1 MNLKLLKQQN
11 FFLLWQGSL
20 VSFIGSQL
28 HLIAS
33 LSWLKS
39 NSQYSSLIPIYL
51 ISASLPIA
59 FVAILGGA
67 IVDRKSCRGI
77 VIISDAISGL
87 LAIILGVFFLLSSFI
102 PDIYLL
108 YALFFTTTGISLCQ
122 SLHKPATLK
131 LVKITVPKDELC
143 DGHSWYEFANRC
155 SAPVGHAIGGFLIPI
170 VGAGVL
176 YCVNGISFVC
186 SCLSESKIDKN
197 IEGKKKLD
205 SGKEKL
211 RWKDIL
217 NTLHYIFKPSNKLN
231 IRPIIILVLILN
243 ILLAPIPALVP
254 FLAVDILRLSVN
266 WIGYLFF
273 ILGMGLLFGVIFAPK
288 LYEKKLLNMRAKD
301 IQIIVLALAFISI
314 YLGNS
319 LQFIGL
325 GLFFIGLIA
334 SSLSIHLTTKLQE
347 IVPVEELGS
356 VMGFIVSMAYICTP
370 LSLLGLG
377 ITLEFVEPV
386 KLKYFFLLS
395 GSFFL
400 IYSLIIKSKNF
411 MYILKRKKNVHY

>member
-1 MNLKLLKQQN
+1 
-11 FFLLWQGSL
+11 
-20 VSFIGSQL
+20 
-28 HLIAS
+28 
-33 LSWLKS
+33 
-39 NSQYSSLIPIYL
+39 
-51 ISASLPIA
+51 
-59 FVAILGGA
+59 
-67 IVDRKSCRGI
+67 
-77 VIISDAISGL
+77 
-87 LAIILGVFFLLSSFI
+87 
-102 PDIYLL
+102 
-108 YALFFTTTGISLCQ
+108 
-122 SLHKPATLK
+122 
-131 LVKITVPKDELC
+131 
-143 DGHSWYEFANRC
+143 
-155 SAPVGHAIGGFLIPI
+155 
-170 VGAGVL
+170 
-176 YCVNGISFVC
+176 
-186 SCLSESKIDKN
+186 
-197 IEGKKKLD
+197 
-205 SGKEKL
+205 
-211 RWKDIL
+211 
-217 NTLHYIFKPSNKLN
+217 
-231 IRPIIILVLILN
+231 
-243 ILLAPIPALVP
+243 
-254 FLAVDILRLSVN
+254 
-266 WIGYLFF
+266 
-273 ILGMGLLFGVIFAPK
+273 
-288 LYEKKLLNMRAKD
+288 MRAKD